1 MYTVIT
7 ALAVSLIIA
16 VVKRW
21 RNRKQYARFFQEF
34 AFTAVPYAL
43 CGIIIGI
50 VLAGIISFFT
60 PLHKVTSAPI
70 KLVAMRSADGM
81 SGTFIWGSGTMGS
94 AHTYNFM
101 MLEADGTFVPGS
113 IAADG
118 LVHIAEDRS
127 LLGEGTWT
135 TTAVKVDETSAIYRW
150 SLLSTDK
157 SFTVRHDF
165 RVPPGTVLQQFSMR

>member
-1 MYTVIT
+1 MYTIIT

-21 RNRKQYARFFQEF
+21 RNRKQYQGLFEDF
-34 AFTAVPYAL
+34 ALSAVPHAL
-43 CGIIIGI
+43 CGAIIGI
-50 VLAGIISFFT
+50 ALAGMISFVT

-70 KLVAMRSADGM
+70 TLVAMRSADGM

-101 MLEADGTFVPGS
+101 MLQADGTLVPGS
-113 IAADG
+113 LAADG

-127 LLGEGTWT
+127 LMGEGTWT
-135 TTAVKVDETSAIYRW
+135 TTVVKVDETSFIYHW
-150 SLLSTDK
+150 SLLSRDK

-165 RVPPGTVLQQFSMR
+165 RVPPGTVTQQFSVK